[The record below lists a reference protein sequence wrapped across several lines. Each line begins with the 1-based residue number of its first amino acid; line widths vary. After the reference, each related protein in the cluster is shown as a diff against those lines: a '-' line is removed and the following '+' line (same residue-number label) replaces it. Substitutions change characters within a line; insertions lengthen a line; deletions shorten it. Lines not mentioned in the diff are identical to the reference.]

1 MATYAYIGKTR
12 QGILKKGVLA
22 ARTRDDAVEQLRR
35 QQVTV
40 TSLKEKTSK
49 EAGWRN
55 LSIGSGV
62 GDKDIVVFTRQ
73 FATMINAGLPLIQ
86 CLEVLS
92 SQSENRVLGKTIG
105 EIRFEVEAGA
115 TFADSL
121 RKHPKVFDDL
131 YVNMV
136 HAGEVGG
143 MLDTIL
149 QRLAKHIEKA
159 MKLKSKIKG
168 AMIYPAAIVSVAVA
182 VIAILMIWVI
192 PVFARMFSEMSG
204 GKVGLPGPTQL
215 VIDTSNFIQ
224 TNVVYMLVAAAAAG
238 YGVKRYYG
246 TKKGRVA
253 IDRLVLKLPVFG
265 PLIQKAAVAKF
276 TRTLGTLVSSGVPI
290 LEGMSIV
297 AKTSGNKVVEM
308 AIMAARQSISEG
320 KTIAD
325 PLAKTAVFPKM
336 VTHMIAVG
344 ESTGALDAMLGKI
357 ADFYEDEVDN
367 AVAALTSLLEPVM
380 MVVLGSIVGF
390 IVVAMYL
397 PIFKVASVIG

>member
-12 QGILKKGVLA
+12 QGVLKKGELIA
-22 ARTRDDAVEQLRR
+22 KTRDEAVEQLRR

-40 TSLKEKTSK
+40 TSLKEKLTKDGLWNVSF
-49 EAGWRN
+49 
-55 LSIGSGV
+55 GSGV

-105 EIRFEVEAGA
+105 EIRFDVEAGA

-121 RKHPKVFDDL
+121 KKHPKVFDDL

-159 MKLKSKIKG
+159 MKLKSKIKS

-215 VIDTSNFIQ
+215 VIDTSNFVQANII
-224 TNVVYMLVAAAAAG
+224 YMAVAAIGIA
-238 YGVKRYYG
+238 YGIKRYYG
-246 TKKGRVA
+246 TEKGRTN
-253 IDRLVLKLPVFG
+253 IDRLFLTLPVFG
-265 PLIQKAAVAKF
+265 PLIRKASVAKF
-276 TRTLGTLVSSGVPI
+276 TRTLGTLISSGVPI

-297 AKTSGNKVVEM
+297 AKTSGNKIVEM
-308 AIMAARQSISEG
+308 AILAARQSIAEG

-325 PLAKTAVFPKM
+325 PLTKTEVFPKM

-357 ADFYEDEVDN
+357 ADFYEDEVDT

-397 PIFKVASVIG
+397 PIFRVASVIG